1 MWGWRATVLLLLLS
15 AGAGAQSGDGADG
28 ADGGSRIR
36 CSSHIATRQNN
47 LTCWL
52 LGGGDHEDDEDEGD
66 SIKKM
71 TLCHTDYTAESSRII
86 CEEVHGNSI
95 CTTAKPVVDFNLT
108 VELKTGGRIS
118 TMVNLRKIVK
128 PKPPQVQNVTFNLK
142 THQVLIHINTAYHKD
157 YLSVEDLLFQLHIW
171 TIGNDMI
178 QNVSSADTMQI
189 DLDHLQRDTQYHVA
203 VRSISAKYTQSSWS
217 EWSQTLTFITPAE
230 ESVPEAHNQLQN
242 VVYRLMAC
250 LVFAVLL
257 IFSVVFF
264 WKNRIFSFMWPN
276 IPRPKDTLVHICK
289 PNKGLLLNFSPE
301 EFSSL
306 RVCPVEKIWSCE
318 DPEPSVLHVDRSQ
331 SGDPSSTQ
339 SSDCRSTTSV
349 STEELEL
356 SALLSWASSEGG
368 GSLHSASPLPPPP
381 EQNEGCGVNPQ
392 EEAYVT
398 MSSFYQIK

>member
-1 MWGWRATVLLLLLS
+1 
-15 AGAGAQSGDGADG
+15 
-28 ADGGSRIR
+28 
-36 CSSHIATRQNN
+36 TRQNN

-71 TLCHTDYTAESSRII
+71 TLCSRII

-217 EWSQTLTFITPAE
+217 EWSQTLTFITPAGE
-230 ESVPEAHNQLQN
+230 VSCSRSAGDQDLRSALQN

-250 LVFAVLL
+250 LVFAVLPL
-257 IFSVVFF
+257 CPHFGFF
-264 WKNRIFSFMWPN
+264 CFLCRIFSFMWPN